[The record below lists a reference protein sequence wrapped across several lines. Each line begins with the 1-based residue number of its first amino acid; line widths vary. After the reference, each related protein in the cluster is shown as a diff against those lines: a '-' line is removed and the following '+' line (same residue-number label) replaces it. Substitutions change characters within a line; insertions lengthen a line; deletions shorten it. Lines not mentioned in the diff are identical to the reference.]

1 MNKIFEKYIT
11 DDLQVNWEYVETIP
25 EFAKLKDCQQNPKW
39 HSEGTAW
46 VHTVKCVEAAQHLL
60 LHEYKNISLLD
71 KRILIV
77 GVLFHDIG
85 KATTTEYIKENWHS
99 YGHEI
104 SGERITRRILWDETL
119 FARESVCQMVRWH
132 MEVLRIADSKDCFSK
147 ILKLSCNEYF
157 NWRNLIFVKRCDS
170 IGSEPQDESVHK
182 IDEAK
187 LKFIEQAATY
197 LNCYYCNAYKNSNL
211 MRARIFG
218 RPTEWDGKE
227 KTKVYVCIGLPGA
240 GKDTYASGTELE
252 TICRDDIRAELGYC
266 KAGEKI
272 IGTNE
277 QENNVSDVFN
287 KRLKDCILNKKDVI
301 INNLNV
307 RKKYREDYHRLIDNI
322 SNNVEWIYVYIEA
335 PTLED
340 NIKRREGQIKREVFN
355 QIIDKFDW
363 PTADEYDS
371 IIIQK
376 QR

>member
-71 KRILIV
+71 KRILLV

-147 ILKLSCNEYF
+147 ILKLSCNE
-157 NWRNLIFVKRCDS
+157 
-170 IGSEPQDESVHK
+170 
-182 IDEAK
+182 
-187 LKFIEQAATY
+187 
-197 LNCYYCNAYKNSNL
+197 
-211 MRARIFG
+211 
-218 RPTEWDGKE
+218 
-227 KTKVYVCIGLPGA
+227 
-240 GKDTYASGTELE
+240 
-252 TICRDDIRAELGYC
+252 
-266 KAGEKI
+266 
-272 IGTNE
+272 
-277 QENNVSDVFN
+277 
-287 KRLKDCILNKKDVI
+287 
-301 INNLNV
+301 
-307 RKKYREDYHRLIDNI
+307 
-322 SNNVEWIYVYIEA
+322 
-335 PTLED
+335 
-340 NIKRREGQIKREVFN
+340 
-355 QIIDKFDW
+355 
-363 PTADEYDS
+363 
-371 IIIQK
+371 
-376 QR
+376 